1 VVRVTTEVRI
11 IETFATDSQTFEVAD
26 RNPQQV
32 SSILGPNEANLMN
45 WGLPSP
51 LSSGMLP
58 G

>member
-1 VVRVTTEVRI
+1 M
-11 IETFATDSQTFEVAD
+11 IEIFATASQTFEVAD
-26 RNPQQV
+26 PNPQQV